1 MKTVFMFSGQGAQY
15 AGMGKDLYENYAV
28 AKEVFD
34 RADEVLGY
42 SIKDICFSD
51 EEKLGLTEFTQPA
64 ILTMSIAAMKVLQE
78 NGINAD
84 MTAGLSLG
92 EYSALVASGAMKFE
106 EAVALVQKRG
116 KFMCGIIGYTGSED
130 VKGVLLDALELLE
143 YRGYDS
149 AGIALA
155 DTGLKQT
162 KVYKC
167 AGRVKDLRAICESE
181 KLITECGIGHTRW
194 ATHGGVNDTN
204 AHPHQVGKVTLV
216 HNGIIENY
224 RELIADYELE
234 SVLKSETDSEVVAA
248 LLNKFYTGDPDEAIK
263 KTVSKLKGTFA
274 LVILFEDHQGE
285 IYSVRNVSPIVATLC
300 KEGAMLASDLT
311 ALCRFTNRYFV
322 VPEYHILKL
331 AKDAI
336 VLKDFNG
343 NQVEPDYLEVDW
355 ELNNAGKNGYP
366 FYMEKEIME
375 QPDAI
380 ERTITNRITS
390 GMPDFTADG
399 VPDEIFT
406 QCERVNIIACGTAMH
421 AGLVA
426 QALIKSILH
435 MHIDVDMASEFM
447 YSDPVIDE
455 KSLVI
460 AVSQSGETIDT
471 LEAVKYAKKR
481 GAKCLS
487 IINVKGSSIARESD
501 YVLYTNAGPEIAVA
515 STKAYT
521 TQLAVFYL
529 IVAKMAQLRGVFSQ
543 EETQSFIRELQRTP
557 DVMKKVLEGRQE
569 IHKLANKVLEA
580 KDLFMI
586 GRGLDYSIL
595 LEGSLKLKEVSY
607 IHSEAYASGELKHG
621 PIALI
626 TQDTPVVAAVTQE
639 KLMSKE
645 LSNIKEVR
653 SRGASC
659 SLSRKVLQKISTVHM
674 IPSIC
679 RICRMNLW

>member
-1 MKTVFMFSGQGAQY
+1 
-15 AGMGKDLYENYAV
+15 
-28 AKEVFD
+28 
-34 RADEVLGY
+34 
-42 SIKDICFSD
+42 
-51 EEKLGLTEFTQPA
+51 
-64 ILTMSIAAMKVLQE
+64 
-78 NGINAD
+78 
-84 MTAGLSLG
+84 
-92 EYSALVASGAMKFE
+92 
-106 EAVALVQKRG
+106 
-116 KFMCGIIGYTGSED
+116 MCGIIGYTGSED
-130 VKGVLLDALELLE
+130 VREVLLDALELLE

-149 AGIALA
+149 AGIALR
-155 DTGLKQT
+155 DEESGKTE
-162 KVYKC
+162 VRKC
-167 AGRVKDLRAICESE
+167 AGRVSDLRAICASE
-181 KLITECGIGHTRW
+181 KVVSQCGIGHTRW
-194 ATHGGVNDTN
+194 ATHGGVNDCN

-224 RELIADYELE
+224 RELIVDYDLADT
-234 SVLKSETDSEVVAA
+234 LKSETDSEVVAA
-248 LLNKFYTGDPDEAIK
+248 LLNRFYEGKPEEAIK

-274 LVILFEDHQGE
+274 LVILFEDQKDV
-285 IYSVRNVSPIVATLC
+285 IYSTRNVSPIVATIC

-331 AKDAI
+331 SADK
-336 VLKDFNG
+336 LTLTDFDG
-343 NQVEPDYLEVDW
+343 NEMLPKYLTVDW
-355 ELNNAGKNGYP
+355 ELNSAGKNGYP

-375 QPDAI
+375 QPEAI
-380 ERTITNRITS
+380 ENTIRNRIVG

-399 VPDEIFT
+399 VPDTLFT
-406 QCERVNIIACGTAMH
+406 ECEHICIVACGTAMH

-426 QALIKSILH
+426 QALVKSILH
-435 MHIDVDMASEFM
+435 MHIEVQMASEFM

-455 KSLVI
+455 KTLVI

-471 LEAVKYAKKR
+471 LEALKYAKNR
-481 GAKCLS
+481 GAKCLA

-529 IVAKMAQLRGVFSQ
+529 IVARMAHSRGVFDDAQ
-543 EETQSFIRELQRTP
+543 TQSFVRELQRTP
-557 DVMKKVLEGRQE
+557 EVMKKVLERRRD
-569 IHKLANKVLEA
+569 IHVVAKKVLGA

-626 TQDTPVVAAVTQE
+626 TQDTPVVATVTQE

-645 LSNIKEVR
+645 LSNIKEVK
-653 SRGASC
+653 SRGADVVVFIKESIVGDLAKEYEIFTLPDMQDEFMVLPA
-659 SLSRKVLQKISTVHM
+659 SVALQLLAYYVSSDKGFDVDKPRNLAKVVTVE
-674 IPSIC
+674 
-679 RICRMNLW
+679 

>member
-1 MKTVFMFSGQGAQY
+1 
-15 AGMGKDLYENYAV
+15 
-28 AKEVFD
+28 
-34 RADEVLGY
+34 
-42 SIKDICFSD
+42 
-51 EEKLGLTEFTQPA
+51 
-64 ILTMSIAAMKVLQE
+64 
-78 NGINAD
+78 
-84 MTAGLSLG
+84 
-92 EYSALVASGAMKFE
+92 
-106 EAVALVQKRG
+106 
-116 KFMCGIIGYTGSED
+116 MCGIIGYTGSED
-130 VKGVLLDALELLE
+130 VREVLLDALELLE

-149 AGIALA
+149 AGIALR
-155 DTGLKQT
+155 DEESGKTE
-162 KVYKC
+162 VRKC
-167 AGRVKDLRAICESE
+167 AGRVSDLRAICASE
-181 KLITECGIGHTRW
+181 KVVSQCGIGHTRW
-194 ATHGGVNDTN
+194 ATHGGVNDCN

-224 RELIADYELE
+224 RELIADYDLADT
-234 SVLKSETDSEVVAA
+234 LKSETDSEVVAA
-248 LLNKFYTGDPDEAIK
+248 LLNRFYEGNPEEAIK

-274 LVILFEDHQGE
+274 LVILFEDQKDV
-285 IYSVRNVSPIVATLC
+285 IYSTRNVSPIVATIC

-331 AKDAI
+331 SADKLTLTNFDGNE
-336 VLKDFNG
+336 VLPK
-343 NQVEPDYLEVDW
+343 YLTVDW
-355 ELNNAGKNGYP
+355 ELNSAGKNGYP

-375 QPDAI
+375 QPEAI
-380 ERTITNRITS
+380 ENTIRNRIVG

-399 VPDEIFT
+399 VPDTLFT
-406 QCERVNIIACGTAMH
+406 ECEHICIVACGTAMH

-426 QALIKSILH
+426 QALVKSILH
-435 MHIDVDMASEFM
+435 MHIEVQMASEFM

-455 KSLVI
+455 KTLVI

-471 LEAVKYAKKR
+471 LEAMKYAKNR
-481 GAKCLS
+481 GAKCLA

-529 IVAKMAQLRGVFSQ
+529 IVARMAHSRGVFDDAQ
-543 EETQSFIRELQRTP
+543 TQSFVRELQRTP
-557 DVMKKVLEGRQE
+557 EVMKKVLERRRD
-569 IHKLANKVLEA
+569 IHVVAKKVLGA

-626 TQDTPVVAAVTQE
+626 TQDTPVVATVTQE

-645 LSNIKEVR
+645 LSNIKEVK
-653 SRGASC
+653 SRGADVVVFIKESIVGDLAKEYEIFTLPDMQDEFMVLPA
-659 SLSRKVLQKISTVHM
+659 SVALQLLAYYVSSDKGFDVDKPRNLAKVVTVE
-674 IPSIC
+674 
-679 RICRMNLW
+679 

>member
-1 MKTVFMFSGQGAQY
+1 
-15 AGMGKDLYENYAV
+15 
-28 AKEVFD
+28 
-34 RADEVLGY
+34 
-42 SIKDICFSD
+42 
-51 EEKLGLTEFTQPA
+51 
-64 ILTMSIAAMKVLQE
+64 
-78 NGINAD
+78 
-84 MTAGLSLG
+84 
-92 EYSALVASGAMKFE
+92 
-106 EAVALVQKRG
+106 
-116 KFMCGIIGYTGSED
+116 MCGIIGYTGSED
-130 VKGVLLDALELLE
+130 VREVLLDALELLE

-149 AGIALA
+149 AGIALR
-155 DTGLKQT
+155 DEESGKTE
-162 KVYKC
+162 VRKC
-167 AGRVKDLRAICESE
+167 AGRVSDLRAICASE
-181 KLITECGIGHTRW
+181 KVVSQCGIGHTRW
-194 ATHGGVNDTN
+194 ATHGGVNDCN

-224 RELIADYELE
+224 RELIADYDLADT
-234 SVLKSETDSEVVAA
+234 LKSETDSEVVAA
-248 LLNKFYTGDPDEAIK
+248 LLNRFYEGKPEEAIK

-274 LVILFEDHQGE
+274 LVILFEDQKDV
-285 IYSVRNVSPIVATLC
+285 IYSTRNVSPIVATIC

-331 AKDAI
+331 SADKLTLTDFDGNE
-336 VLKDFNG
+336 VLPK
-343 NQVEPDYLEVDW
+343 YLTVDW
-355 ELNNAGKNGYP
+355 ELNSAGKNGYP

-375 QPDAI
+375 QPEAI
-380 ERTITNRITS
+380 ENTIRNRIVG

-399 VPDEIFT
+399 VPDTLFT
-406 QCERVNIIACGTAMH
+406 ECEHICIVACGTAMH

-426 QALIKSILH
+426 QALVKSILH
-435 MHIDVDMASEFM
+435 MHIEVQMASEFM

-455 KSLVI
+455 KTLVI

-471 LEAVKYAKKR
+471 LEAVKYAKNR
-481 GAKCLS
+481 GAKCLA

-529 IVAKMAQLRGVFSQ
+529 IVARMAHSRGVFDDAL
-543 EETQSFIRELQRTP
+543 TQSFVRELQRTP
-557 DVMKKVLEGRQE
+557 EVMKKVLERRRD
-569 IHKLANKVLEA
+569 IHVVAKKVLGA

-626 TQDTPVVAAVTQE
+626 TQDTPVVATVTQE

-645 LSNIKEVR
+645 LSNIKEVK
-653 SRGASC
+653 SRGADVVVFIKESIAGDLAKEYEIFTLPDMRDEFMVLPA
-659 SLSRKVLQKISTVHM
+659 SVALQLLAYYVSSDKGFDVDKPRNLAKVVTVE
-674 IPSIC
+674 
-679 RICRMNLW
+679 

>member
-1 MKTVFMFSGQGAQY
+1 
-15 AGMGKDLYENYAV
+15 
-28 AKEVFD
+28 
-34 RADEVLGY
+34 
-42 SIKDICFSD
+42 
-51 EEKLGLTEFTQPA
+51 
-64 ILTMSIAAMKVLQE
+64 
-78 NGINAD
+78 
-84 MTAGLSLG
+84 
-92 EYSALVASGAMKFE
+92 
-106 EAVALVQKRG
+106 
-116 KFMCGIIGYTGSED
+116 MCGIIGYTGSED
-130 VKGVLLDALELLE
+130 VREVLLDALELLE

-149 AGIALA
+149 AGIALR
-155 DTGLKQT
+155 DEESGKTE
-162 KVYKC
+162 VRKC
-167 AGRVKDLRAICESE
+167 AGRVSDLRAICASE
-181 KLITECGIGHTRW
+181 KVVSQCGIGHTRW
-194 ATHGGVNDTN
+194 ATHGGVNDCN

-224 RELIADYELE
+224 RELIADYDLADT
-234 SVLKSETDSEVVAA
+234 LKSETDSEVVAA
-248 LLNKFYTGDPDEAIK
+248 LLNRFYEGKPEEAIK

-274 LVILFEDHQGE
+274 LVILFEDQKDV
-285 IYSVRNVSPIVATLC
+285 IYSTRNVSPIVATIC

-331 AKDAI
+331 SADKLTLTDFDGNE
-336 VLKDFNG
+336 VLPK
-343 NQVEPDYLEVDW
+343 YLTVDW
-355 ELNNAGKNGYP
+355 ELNSAGKNGYP

-375 QPDAI
+375 QPEAI
-380 ERTITNRITS
+380 ENTIRNRIVG

-399 VPDEIFT
+399 VPDTLFT
-406 QCERVNIIACGTAMH
+406 ECEHICIVACGTAMH

-426 QALIKSILH
+426 QALVKSILH
-435 MHIDVDMASEFM
+435 MHIEVQMASEFM

-455 KSLVI
+455 KTLVI

-471 LEAVKYAKKR
+471 LEAVKYAKNR
-481 GAKCLS
+481 GAKCLA

-529 IVAKMAQLRGVFSQ
+529 IVARMAHSRGVFDDAQ
-543 EETQSFIRELQRTP
+543 TQSFVRELQRTQE
-557 DVMKKVLEGRQE
+557 VMKKVLERRRD
-569 IHKLANKVLEA
+569 IHVVAKKVLGA

-626 TQDTPVVAAVTQE
+626 TQDTPVVATVTQE

-645 LSNIKEVR
+645 LSNIKEVK
-653 SRGASC
+653 SRGADVVVFIKESIVGDLAKEYEIFTLPDMQDEFMVLPA
-659 SLSRKVLQKISTVHM
+659 SVALQLLAYYVSSDKGFDVDKPRNLAKVVTVE
-674 IPSIC
+674 
-679 RICRMNLW
+679 

>member
-1 MKTVFMFSGQGAQY
+1 
-15 AGMGKDLYENYAV
+15 
-28 AKEVFD
+28 
-34 RADEVLGY
+34 
-42 SIKDICFSD
+42 
-51 EEKLGLTEFTQPA
+51 
-64 ILTMSIAAMKVLQE
+64 
-78 NGINAD
+78 
-84 MTAGLSLG
+84 
-92 EYSALVASGAMKFE
+92 
-106 EAVALVQKRG
+106 
-116 KFMCGIIGYTGSED
+116 MCGIIGYTGSED
-130 VKGVLLDALELLE
+130 VREVLLDALELLE

-149 AGIALA
+149 AGIALR
-155 DTGLKQT
+155 DEESGKTE
-162 KVYKC
+162 VRKC
-167 AGRVKDLRAICESE
+167 AGRVSDLRAICASE
-181 KLITECGIGHTRW
+181 KVVSQCGIGHTRW
-194 ATHGGVNDTN
+194 ATHGGVNDCN

-224 RELIADYELE
+224 RELIADYDLADT
-234 SVLKSETDSEVVAA
+234 LKSETDSEVVAA
-248 LLNKFYTGDPDEAIK
+248 LLNRFYEGNPEEAIK

-274 LVILFEDHQGE
+274 LVILFEDQKDV
-285 IYSVRNVSPIVATLC
+285 IYSTRNVSPIVATIC

-331 AKDAI
+331 SADKLTLTDFDGNE
-336 VLKDFNG
+336 VLPK
-343 NQVEPDYLEVDW
+343 YLTVDW
-355 ELNNAGKNGYP
+355 ELNSAGKNGYP

-375 QPDAI
+375 QPEAI
-380 ERTITNRITS
+380 ENTIKNRIVG

-399 VPDEIFT
+399 VPDTLFT
-406 QCERVNIIACGTAMH
+406 ECEHICIVACGTAMH

-426 QALIKSILH
+426 QTLVKSILH
-435 MHIDVDMASEFM
+435 MHIEVQMASEFM
-447 YSDPVIDE
+447 YSDPVIDD
-455 KSLVI
+455 KTLVI

-471 LEAVKYAKKR
+471 LEAVKYAKNR
-481 GAKCLS
+481 GAKCLA

-529 IVAKMAQLRGVFSQ
+529 IVARMAHSRGVFDDAQ
-543 EETQSFIRELQRTP
+543 TQSFVRELQRTP
-557 DVMKKVLEGRQE
+557 EVMKKVLERRRD
-569 IHKLANKVLEA
+569 IHVVAKKVLGA

-626 TQDTPVVAAVTQE
+626 TQDTPVVATVTQE

-645 LSNIKEVR
+645 LSNIKEVK
-653 SRGASC
+653 SRGADVVVFIKESIAGDLAKEYEIFTLPDMQDEFMVLPA
-659 SLSRKVLQKISTVHM
+659 SVALQLLAYYVSSDKGFDVDKPRNLAKVVTVE
-674 IPSIC
+674 
-679 RICRMNLW
+679 

>member
-1 MKTVFMFSGQGAQY
+1 
-15 AGMGKDLYENYAV
+15 
-28 AKEVFD
+28 
-34 RADEVLGY
+34 
-42 SIKDICFSD
+42 
-51 EEKLGLTEFTQPA
+51 
-64 ILTMSIAAMKVLQE
+64 
-78 NGINAD
+78 
-84 MTAGLSLG
+84 
-92 EYSALVASGAMKFE
+92 
-106 EAVALVQKRG
+106 
-116 KFMCGIIGYTGSED
+116 MCGIIGYTGSED
-130 VKGVLLDALELLE
+130 VREVLLDALELLE

-149 AGIALA
+149 AGIALR
-155 DTGLKQT
+155 DEESGKTE
-162 KVYKC
+162 VRKC
-167 AGRVKDLRAICESE
+167 AGRVSDLRAICASE
-181 KLITECGIGHTRW
+181 KVVSQCGIGHTRW
-194 ATHGGVNDTN
+194 ATHGGVNDCN

-224 RELIADYELE
+224 RELIADYDLADT
-234 SVLKSETDSEVVAA
+234 LKSETDSEVVAA
-248 LLNKFYTGDPDEAIK
+248 LLNRFYEGNPEEAIK

-274 LVILFEDHQGE
+274 LVILFEDQKDV
-285 IYSVRNVSPIVATLC
+285 IYSTRNVSPIVATIC

-331 AKDAI
+331 SADKLTLTDFDGNE
-336 VLKDFNG
+336 VLPK
-343 NQVEPDYLEVDW
+343 YLTVDW
-355 ELNNAGKNGYP
+355 ELNSAGKNGYP

-380 ERTITNRITS
+380 ENTIRNRIVG

-399 VPDEIFT
+399 VPDTLFT
-406 QCERVNIIACGTAMH
+406 ECEHICIVACGTAMH

-426 QALIKSILH
+426 QALVKSILH
-435 MHIDVDMASEFM
+435 MHIEVQMASEFM

-455 KSLVI
+455 KTLVI

-471 LEAVKYAKKR
+471 LEAMKYAKNR
-481 GAKCLS
+481 GAKCLA

-529 IVAKMAQLRGVFSQ
+529 IVARMAHSRGVFDDAQ
-543 EETQSFIRELQRTP
+543 TQSFVRELQRTP
-557 DVMKKVLEGRQE
+557 EVMKKVLERRRD
-569 IHKLANKVLEA
+569 IHVVAKKVLGA

-626 TQDTPVVAAVTQE
+626 TQDTPVVATVTQE

-645 LSNIKEVR
+645 LSNIKEVK
-653 SRGASC
+653 SRGADVVVFIKESIVGDLAKEYEIFTLPDMQDEFMVLPA
-659 SLSRKVLQKISTVHM
+659 SVALQLLAYYVSSDKGFDVDKPRNLAKVVTVE
-674 IPSIC
+674 
-679 RICRMNLW
+679 

>member
-1 MKTVFMFSGQGAQY
+1 M
-15 AGMGKDLYENYAV
+15 
-28 AKEVFD
+28 
-34 RADEVLGY
+34 
-42 SIKDICFSD
+42 
-51 EEKLGLTEFTQPA
+51 
-64 ILTMSIAAMKVLQE
+64 
-78 NGINAD
+78 
-84 MTAGLSLG
+84 
-92 EYSALVASGAMKFE
+92 
-106 EAVALVQKRG
+106 
-116 KFMCGIIGYTGSED
+116 
-130 VKGVLLDALELLE
+130 DALELLE

-149 AGIALA
+149 AGIALR
-155 DTGLKQT
+155 DEESGKTE
-162 KVYKC
+162 VRKC
-167 AGRVKDLRAICESE
+167 AGRVSDLRAICASE
-181 KLITECGIGHTRW
+181 KVVSQCGIGHTRW
-194 ATHGGVNDTN
+194 ATHGGVNDCN

-224 RELIADYELE
+224 RELIADYDLADT
-234 SVLKSETDSEVVAA
+234 LKSETDSEVVAA
-248 LLNKFYTGDPDEAIK
+248 LLNRFYEGKPEEAIK

-274 LVILFEDHQGE
+274 LVILFEDQKDV
-285 IYSVRNVSPIVATLC
+285 IYSTRNVSPIVATIC

-331 AKDAI
+331 SADK
-336 VLKDFNG
+336 LTLTDFDG
-343 NQVEPDYLEVDW
+343 NEMLPKYLTVDW
-355 ELNNAGKNGYP
+355 ELNSAGKNGYP

-375 QPDAI
+375 QPEAI
-380 ERTITNRITS
+380 ENTIRNRIVG

-399 VPDEIFT
+399 VPDTLFT
-406 QCERVNIIACGTAMH
+406 ECEHICIVACGTAMH

-426 QALIKSILH
+426 QALVKSILH
-435 MHIDVDMASEFM
+435 MHIEVQMASEFM

-455 KSLVI
+455 KTLVI

-471 LEAVKYAKKR
+471 LEAVKYAKNR
-481 GAKCLS
+481 GAKCLA

-529 IVAKMAQLRGVFSQ
+529 IVARMAHSRGVFDDAQ
-543 EETQSFIRELQRTP
+543 TQSFVRELQRTP
-557 DVMKKVLEGRQE
+557 EVMKKVLERRRD
-569 IHKLANKVLEA
+569 IHVVAKKVLGA

-626 TQDTPVVAAVTQE
+626 TQDTPVVATVTQE

-645 LSNIKEVR
+645 LSNIKEVK
-653 SRGASC
+653 SRGADVVVFIKESIVGD
-659 SLSRKVLQKISTVHM
+659 LAKEYEIFTLPDMQDEFMVLPASVALQLLAYYVSSDKGFDVDSQEIWRRLL
-674 IPSIC
+674 P
-679 RICRMNLW
+679 

>member
-1 MKTVFMFSGQGAQY
+1 
-15 AGMGKDLYENYAV
+15 
-28 AKEVFD
+28 
-34 RADEVLGY
+34 
-42 SIKDICFSD
+42 
-51 EEKLGLTEFTQPA
+51 
-64 ILTMSIAAMKVLQE
+64 
-78 NGINAD
+78 
-84 MTAGLSLG
+84 
-92 EYSALVASGAMKFE
+92 
-106 EAVALVQKRG
+106 
-116 KFMCGIIGYTGSED
+116 MCGIIGYTGSED
-130 VKGVLLDALELLE
+130 VREVLLDALELLE

-149 AGIALA
+149 AGIALR
-155 DTGLKQT
+155 DEESGKTE
-162 KVYKC
+162 VRKC
-167 AGRVKDLRAICESE
+167 AGRVSDLRAICASE
-181 KLITECGIGHTRW
+181 KVVSQCGIGHTRW
-194 ATHGGVNDTN
+194 ATHGGVNDCN

-224 RELIADYELE
+224 RELIVDYDLADT
-234 SVLKSETDSEVVAA
+234 LKSETDSEVVAA
-248 LLNKFYTGDPDEAIK
+248 LLNRFYEGKPEEAIK

-274 LVILFEDHQGE
+274 LVILFEDQKDV
-285 IYSVRNVSPIVATLC
+285 IYSTRNVSPIVATIC

-331 AKDAI
+331 SADK
-336 VLKDFNG
+336 LTLTDFDG
-343 NQVEPDYLEVDW
+343 NEMLPKYLTVDW
-355 ELNNAGKNGYP
+355 ELNSAGKNGYP

-375 QPDAI
+375 QPEAI
-380 ERTITNRITS
+380 ENTIRNRIVG

-399 VPDEIFT
+399 VPDTLFT
-406 QCERVNIIACGTAMH
+406 ECEHICIVACGTAMH

-426 QALIKSILH
+426 QALVKSILH
-435 MHIDVDMASEFM
+435 MHIEVQMASEFM

-455 KSLVI
+455 KTLVI

-471 LEAVKYAKKR
+471 LEAVKYAKNR
-481 GAKCLS
+481 GAKCLA

-529 IVAKMAQLRGVFSQ
+529 IVARMAHSRGVFDDAQ
-543 EETQSFIRELQRTP
+543 TQSFVRELQRTP
-557 DVMKKVLEGRQE
+557 EVMKKVLERRRD
-569 IHKLANKVLEA
+569 IHVVAKKVLGA

-626 TQDTPVVAAVTQE
+626 TQDTPVVATVTQE

-645 LSNIKEVR
+645 LSNIKEVK
-653 SRGASC
+653 SRGADVVVFIKESIVGDLAKEYEIFTLPDMQDEFMVLPA
-659 SLSRKVLQKISTVHM
+659 SVALQLLAYYVSSDKGFDVDKPRNLAKVVTVE
-674 IPSIC
+674 
-679 RICRMNLW
+679 

>member
-1 MKTVFMFSGQGAQY
+1 
-15 AGMGKDLYENYAV
+15 
-28 AKEVFD
+28 
-34 RADEVLGY
+34 
-42 SIKDICFSD
+42 
-51 EEKLGLTEFTQPA
+51 
-64 ILTMSIAAMKVLQE
+64 
-78 NGINAD
+78 
-84 MTAGLSLG
+84 
-92 EYSALVASGAMKFE
+92 
-106 EAVALVQKRG
+106 
-116 KFMCGIIGYTGSED
+116 MCGIIGYTGSED
-130 VKGVLLDALELLE
+130 VREVLLDALELLE

-149 AGIALA
+149 AGIALR
-155 DTGLKQT
+155 DEESGKTE
-162 KVYKC
+162 VRKC
-167 AGRVKDLRAICESE
+167 AGRVSDLRAICMSE
-181 KLITECGIGHTRW
+181 KVVSQCGIGHTRW
-194 ATHGGVNDTN
+194 ATHGGVNDCN

-224 RELIADYELE
+224 RELIADYDLADT
-234 SVLKSETDSEVVAA
+234 LKSETDSEVVAA
-248 LLNKFYTGDPDEAIK
+248 LLNRFYEGNPEEAIK

-274 LVILFEDHQGE
+274 LVILFEDQKDV
-285 IYSVRNVSPIVATLC
+285 IYSTRNVSPIVATIC

-331 AKDAI
+331 SADKLTLTDFDGNE
-336 VLKDFNG
+336 VLPK
-343 NQVEPDYLEVDW
+343 YLTVDW
-355 ELNNAGKNGYP
+355 ELNSAGKNGYP

-375 QPDAI
+375 QPEAI
-380 ERTITNRITS
+380 ENTIRNRIVG

-399 VPDEIFT
+399 VPDTLFT
-406 QCERVNIIACGTAMH
+406 ECEHICIVACGTAMH

-426 QALIKSILH
+426 QALVKSILH
-435 MHIDVDMASEFM
+435 MHIEVQMASEFM

-455 KSLVI
+455 KTLVI

-471 LEAVKYAKKR
+471 LEAMKYAKNR
-481 GAKCLS
+481 GAKCLA

-529 IVAKMAQLRGVFSQ
+529 IVARMAHSRGVFDDAQ
-543 EETQSFIRELQRTP
+543 TQSFVRELQRTP
-557 DVMKKVLEGRQE
+557 EVMKKVLERRRD
-569 IHKLANKVLEA
+569 IHVVAKKVLGA

-626 TQDTPVVAAVTQE
+626 TQDTPVVATVTQE

-645 LSNIKEVR
+645 LSNIKEVK
-653 SRGASC
+653 SRGADVVVFIKESIAGDLAKEYEIFTLPDMQDEFMVLPA
-659 SLSRKVLQKISTVHM
+659 SVALQLLAYYVASDKGFDVDKPRNLAKVVTVE
-674 IPSIC
+674 
-679 RICRMNLW
+679 

>member
-1 MKTVFMFSGQGAQY
+1 
-15 AGMGKDLYENYAV
+15 
-28 AKEVFD
+28 
-34 RADEVLGY
+34 
-42 SIKDICFSD
+42 
-51 EEKLGLTEFTQPA
+51 
-64 ILTMSIAAMKVLQE
+64 
-78 NGINAD
+78 
-84 MTAGLSLG
+84 
-92 EYSALVASGAMKFE
+92 
-106 EAVALVQKRG
+106 
-116 KFMCGIIGYTGSED
+116 MCGIIGYTGSED
-130 VKGVLLDALELLE
+130 VREVLLDALELLE

-149 AGIALA
+149 AGIALR
-155 DTGLKQT
+155 DEESGKTE
-162 KVYKC
+162 VRKC
-167 AGRVKDLRAICESE
+167 AGRVSDLRAICMSE
-181 KLITECGIGHTRW
+181 KVVSQCGIGHTRW
-194 ATHGGVNDTN
+194 ATHGGVNDCN

-224 RELIADYELE
+224 RELIADYDLADT
-234 SVLKSETDSEVVAA
+234 LKSETDSEVVAA
-248 LLNKFYTGDPDEAIK
+248 LLNRFYEGNPEEAIK

-274 LVILFEDHQGE
+274 LVILFEDQKDV
-285 IYSVRNVSPIVATLC
+285 IYSTRNVSPIVATIC

-331 AKDAI
+331 SADKLTLTDFDGNE
-336 VLKDFNG
+336 VLPK
-343 NQVEPDYLEVDW
+343 YLTVDW
-355 ELNNAGKNGYP
+355 ELNSAGKNGYP

-375 QPDAI
+375 QPEAI
-380 ERTITNRITS
+380 ENTIRNRIVG

-399 VPDEIFT
+399 VPDTLFT
-406 QCERVNIIACGTAMH
+406 ECEHICIVACGTAMH

-426 QALIKSILH
+426 QALVKSILH
-435 MHIDVDMASEFM
+435 MHIEVQMASEFM

-455 KSLVI
+455 KTLVI

-471 LEAVKYAKKR
+471 LEAVKYAKNR
-481 GAKCLS
+481 GAKCLA

-529 IVAKMAQLRGVFSQ
+529 IVARMAHSRGVFDDAQ
-543 EETQSFIRELQRTP
+543 TQSFVRELQRTP
-557 DVMKKVLEGRQE
+557 EVMKKVLERRRD
-569 IHKLANKVLEA
+569 IHVVAKKVLGA

-595 LEGSLKLKEVSY
+595 LEGPLKLKEVSY

-626 TQDTPVVAAVTQE
+626 TQDTPVVATVTQE

-645 LSNIKEVR
+645 LSNIKEVK
-653 SRGASC
+653 SRGADVVVFIKESIVGDLAKEYEIFTLPDMQDEFMVLPA
-659 SLSRKVLQKISTVHM
+659 SVALQLLAYYVSSDKGFDVDKPRNLAKVVTVE
-674 IPSIC
+674 
-679 RICRMNLW
+679 

>member
-1 MKTVFMFSGQGAQY
+1 M
-15 AGMGKDLYENYAV
+15 
-28 AKEVFD
+28 
-34 RADEVLGY
+34 
-42 SIKDICFSD
+42 
-51 EEKLGLTEFTQPA
+51 
-64 ILTMSIAAMKVLQE
+64 
-78 NGINAD
+78 
-84 MTAGLSLG
+84 
-92 EYSALVASGAMKFE
+92 
-106 EAVALVQKRG
+106 
-116 KFMCGIIGYTGSED
+116 
-130 VKGVLLDALELLE
+130 DALELLE

-149 AGIALA
+149 AGIALR
-155 DTGLKQT
+155 DEESGKTE
-162 KVYKC
+162 VRKC
-167 AGRVKDLRAICESE
+167 AGRVSDLRAICASE
-181 KLITECGIGHTRW
+181 KVVSQCGIGHTRW
-194 ATHGGVNDTN
+194 ATHGGVNDCN

-224 RELIADYELE
+224 RELIADYDLADT
-234 SVLKSETDSEVVAA
+234 LKSETDSEVVAA
-248 LLNKFYTGDPDEAIK
+248 LLNRFYEGKPEEAIK

-274 LVILFEDHQGE
+274 LVILFEDQKDV
-285 IYSVRNVSPIVATLC
+285 IYSTRNVSPIVATIC

-331 AKDAI
+331 SADKLTLTDFDGNE
-336 VLKDFNG
+336 VLPK
-343 NQVEPDYLEVDW
+343 YLTVDW
-355 ELNNAGKNGYP
+355 ELNSAGKNGYP

-375 QPDAI
+375 QPEAI
-380 ERTITNRITS
+380 ENTIRNRIVG

-399 VPDEIFT
+399 VPDTLFT
-406 QCERVNIIACGTAMH
+406 ECEHICIVACGTAMH

-426 QALIKSILH
+426 QALVKSILH
-435 MHIDVDMASEFM
+435 MHIEVQMASEFM

-455 KSLVI
+455 KTLVI

-471 LEAVKYAKKR
+471 LEAVKYAKNR
-481 GAKCLS
+481 GAKCLA

-529 IVAKMAQLRGVFSQ
+529 IVARMAHSRGVFDDAQ
-543 EETQSFIRELQRTP
+543 TQSFVRELQRTP
-557 DVMKKVLEGRQE
+557 EVMKKVLERRRD
-569 IHKLANKVLEA
+569 IHVVAKKVLGA
-580 KDLFMI
+580 RDLFMI

-626 TQDTPVVAAVTQE
+626 TQDTPVVATVTQE

-645 LSNIKEVR
+645 LSNIKEVK
-653 SRGASC
+653 SRGADVVVFIKESIVGDLAKEYEIFTLPDMQDEFMVLPA
-659 SLSRKVLQKISTVHM
+659 SVALQLLAYYVSSDKGFDVDKPRNLAKVVTVE
-674 IPSIC
+674 
-679 RICRMNLW
+679 

>member
-1 MKTVFMFSGQGAQY
+1 
-15 AGMGKDLYENYAV
+15 
-28 AKEVFD
+28 
-34 RADEVLGY
+34 
-42 SIKDICFSD
+42 
-51 EEKLGLTEFTQPA
+51 
-64 ILTMSIAAMKVLQE
+64 
-78 NGINAD
+78 
-84 MTAGLSLG
+84 
-92 EYSALVASGAMKFE
+92 
-106 EAVALVQKRG
+106 
-116 KFMCGIIGYTGSED
+116 MCGIIGYTGSED
-130 VKGVLLDALELLE
+130 VKEVLLDALELLE

-149 AGIALA
+149 AGIALR
-155 DTGLKQT
+155 DEETGKT
-162 KVYKC
+162 EVRKC
-167 AGRVKDLRAICESE
+167 AGRVSDLRAICASE
-181 KLITECGIGHTRW
+181 KVVSKCGIGHTRW
-194 ATHGGVNDTN
+194 ATHGGVNDRN

-224 RELIADYELE
+224 RELIADYDLADT
-234 SVLKSETDSEVVAA
+234 LKSETDSEVVAA
-248 LLNKFYTGDPDEAIK
+248 LLNRFYEGNPEEAIK

-274 LVILFEDHQGE
+274 LVILFEDQKDV
-285 IYSVRNVSPIVATLC
+285 IYSTRNVSPIVATIC

-331 AKDAI
+331 SADKLTLTDFDGNE
-336 VLKDFNG
+336 VLPK
-343 NQVEPDYLEVDW
+343 YLTVDW
-355 ELNNAGKNGYP
+355 ELNSAGKNGYP

-375 QPDAI
+375 QPEAI
-380 ERTITNRITS
+380 ENTIKNRIVG

-399 VPDEIFT
+399 VPDTLFT
-406 QCERVNIIACGTAMH
+406 ECEHICIVACGTAMH

-426 QALIKSILH
+426 QALVKSILH
-435 MHIDVDMASEFM
+435 MHIEVQMASEFM

-455 KSLVI
+455 KTLVI

-471 LEAVKYAKKR
+471 LEAVKYAKNR
-481 GAKCLS
+481 GAKCLA

-529 IVAKMAQLRGVFSQ
+529 IVARMAHSRGVFDDAQ
-543 EETQSFIRELQRTP
+543 TQSFVRELQRTP
-557 DVMKKVLEGRQE
+557 EVMKKVLERRRD
-569 IHKLANKVLEA
+569 IHVVAKKVLGA

-626 TQDTPVVAAVTQE
+626 TQDTPVVATVTQE

-645 LSNIKEVR
+645 LSNIKEVK
-653 SRGASC
+653 SRGADVVIFIKESIAGDLAKEYEIFTLPDMQDEFMVLPA
-659 SLSRKVLQKISTVHM
+659 SVALQLLAYYVSSDKGFDVDKPRNLAKVVTVE
-674 IPSIC
+674 
-679 RICRMNLW
+679 

>member
-1 MKTVFMFSGQGAQY
+1 
-15 AGMGKDLYENYAV
+15 
-28 AKEVFD
+28 
-34 RADEVLGY
+34 
-42 SIKDICFSD
+42 
-51 EEKLGLTEFTQPA
+51 
-64 ILTMSIAAMKVLQE
+64 
-78 NGINAD
+78 
-84 MTAGLSLG
+84 
-92 EYSALVASGAMKFE
+92 
-106 EAVALVQKRG
+106 
-116 KFMCGIIGYTGSED
+116 MCGIIGYTGSED
-130 VKGVLLDALELLE
+130 VREVLLDALELLE

-149 AGIALA
+149 AGIALR
-155 DTGLKQT
+155 DEESGKTE
-162 KVYKC
+162 VRKC
-167 AGRVKDLRAICESE
+167 AGRVSDLRAICASE
-181 KLITECGIGHTRW
+181 KVVSQCGIGHTRW
-194 ATHGGVNDTN
+194 ATHGGVNDCN

-224 RELIADYELE
+224 RELIADYGLADT
-234 SVLKSETDSEVVAA
+234 LKSETDSEVVAA
-248 LLNKFYTGDPDEAIK
+248 LLNRFYEGNPEEAIK

-274 LVILFEDHQGE
+274 LVILFEDQKDM
-285 IYSVRNVSPIVATLC
+285 IYSTRNVSPIVATIC

-331 AKDAI
+331 SADKLTLTDFDGNE
-336 VLKDFNG
+336 VLPK
-343 NQVEPDYLEVDW
+343 YLTVDW
-355 ELNNAGKNGYP
+355 ELNSAGKNGYP

-375 QPDAI
+375 QPEAI
-380 ERTITNRITS
+380 ENTIKNRIVG

-399 VPDEIFT
+399 VPDTLFT
-406 QCERVNIIACGTAMH
+406 ECEHICIVACGTAMH

-426 QALIKSILH
+426 QALVKSILH
-435 MHIDVDMASEFM
+435 MHIEVQMASEFM

-455 KSLVI
+455 KTLVI

-471 LEAVKYAKKR
+471 LEAVKYAKNR
-481 GAKCLS
+481 GAKCLA

-529 IVAKMAQLRGVFSQ
+529 IVARMAHSRGVFDDAQ
-543 EETQSFIRELQRTP
+543 IQSFVRELQRTP
-557 DVMKKVLEGRQE
+557 EVMKKVLERRRD
-569 IHKLANKVLEA
+569 IHVVAKKVLGA

-626 TQDTPVVAAVTQE
+626 TQDTPVVATVTQE

-645 LSNIKEVR
+645 LSNIKEVK
-653 SRGASC
+653 SRGADVVVFIKESIAGDLAKEYEIFTLPDMQDEFMVLPA
-659 SLSRKVLQKISTVHM
+659 SVALQLLAYYVSSDKGFDVDKPRNLAKVVTVE
-674 IPSIC
+674 
-679 RICRMNLW
+679 

>member
-1 MKTVFMFSGQGAQY
+1 
-15 AGMGKDLYENYAV
+15 
-28 AKEVFD
+28 
-34 RADEVLGY
+34 
-42 SIKDICFSD
+42 
-51 EEKLGLTEFTQPA
+51 
-64 ILTMSIAAMKVLQE
+64 
-78 NGINAD
+78 
-84 MTAGLSLG
+84 
-92 EYSALVASGAMKFE
+92 
-106 EAVALVQKRG
+106 
-116 KFMCGIIGYTGSED
+116 MCGIIGYTGSED
-130 VKGVLLDALELLE
+130 VKEVLLDALELLE

-149 AGIALA
+149 AGIAVCDEA
-155 DTGLKQT
+155 AQKT

-167 AGRVKDLRAICESE
+167 AGRVSDLRAICDSE
-181 KLITECGIGHTRW
+181 RMMANCGIGHTRW
-194 ATHGGVNDTN
+194 ATHGGVNDVN

-224 RELIADYELE
+224 RELIADYDLQEKLH
-234 SVLKSETDSEVVAA
+234 SETDSEVVAA
-248 LLNKFYTGDPDEAIK
+248 LLDLFYDGDPHAAIK

-274 LVILFEDHQGE
+274 LVILFSDRQSV
-285 IYSVRNVSPIVATLC
+285 IYSTRNVSPIVATLC
-300 KEGAMLASDLT
+300 AEGAMLASDLT

-322 VPEYHILKL
+322 VPEYHVLELHRDKL
-331 AKDAI
+331 
-336 VLKDFNG
+336 VLTDFEG
-343 NQVEPDYLEVDW
+343 NTVTPEFLEVDW
-355 ELNNAGKNGYP
+355 ELNSAGKNGYP

-380 ERTITNRITS
+380 VNTMKNRIVG
-390 GMPDFTADG
+390 GMPDFSAEG
-399 VPDEIFT
+399 VPDSLFT
-406 QCERVNIIACGTAMH
+406 ECERICVVACGTAMH

-426 QALIKSILH
+426 QALVKSILH
-435 MHIDVDMASEFM
+435 MHIDVEMASEFM

-455 KSLVI
+455 KTLVI

-471 LEAVKYAKKR
+471 LEAVKYARRR

-529 IVAKMAQLRGVFSQ
+529 IVAKMAGLRGVFDAEQ
-543 EETQSFIRELQRTP
+543 TQSFVRELQRVP
-557 DVMKKVLEGRQE
+557 DVMKKVLERRTD
-569 IHKLANKVLEA
+569 IHKVARRLLNA

-626 TQDTPVVAAVTQE
+626 TEATPVVAAVTQE

-653 SRGASC
+653 SRGADV
-659 SLSRKVLQKISTVHM
+659 VLFIKEKISAGMPEEYEIFRLPDMRDEFMVMPASVALQLLAYYVSSDKGFDVDKPRNLAKVVTVE
-674 IPSIC
+674 
-679 RICRMNLW
+679 

>member
-1 MKTVFMFSGQGAQY
+1 
-15 AGMGKDLYENYAV
+15 
-28 AKEVFD
+28 
-34 RADEVLGY
+34 
-42 SIKDICFSD
+42 
-51 EEKLGLTEFTQPA
+51 
-64 ILTMSIAAMKVLQE
+64 
-78 NGINAD
+78 
-84 MTAGLSLG
+84 
-92 EYSALVASGAMKFE
+92 
-106 EAVALVQKRG
+106 
-116 KFMCGIIGYTGSED
+116 MCGIIGYTGSEN
-130 VKGVLLDALELLE
+130 VKEVLLDALELLE

-149 AGIALA
+149 AGIAVMEA
-155 DTGLKQT
+155 HEIQ
-162 KVYKC
+162 VYKR
-167 AGRVKDLRAICESE
+167 AGRVRDLREKCKDQAEKAI
-181 KLITECGIGHTRW
+181 CGIGHTRW

-224 RELIADYELE
+224 RELIADYDLADQ
-234 SVLKSETDSEVVAA
+234 LRSETDSEVVAA
-248 LLNKFYTGDPDEAIK
+248 LLNHFYQGNPEEAIK
-263 KTVSKLKGTFA
+263 KTVRKLKGTFA
-274 LVILFEDHQGE
+274 LVIMFADREGV
-285 IYSVRNVSPIVATLC
+285 IYSTRNVSPIVATYC

-311 ALCRFTNRYFV
+311 ALCRFTNQYFV
-322 VPEYHILKL
+322 VPEYHILEMRN
-331 AKDAI
+331 DGI
-336 VLKDFNG
+336 SLKDFEG
-343 NQVEPDYLEVDW
+343 NKKEPEYLTADW
-355 ELNNAGKNGYP
+355 ELNSAGKNGYP

-375 QPDAI
+375 QPDAVK
-380 ERTITNRITS
+380 RTIEPRIVS
-390 GMPDFTADG
+390 GLPDFTADG
-399 VPDEIFT
+399 IPDSLFT
-406 QCERVNIIACGTAMH
+406 GCERVNIIACGTAMH

-426 QALIKSILH
+426 QALVKSILH

-471 LEAVKYAKKR
+471 LEAVKYAKRR

-521 TQLAVFYL
+521 TQLSIFYL
-529 IVAKMAQLRGVFSQ
+529 IVAKMAQLRGIYDTAQ
-543 EETQSFIRELQRTP
+543 TQSFIRELQRTP
-557 DVMKKVLEGRQE
+557 DVMKKVLEKRRD
-569 IHKLANKVLEA
+569 IHVVAGKVLSA

-645 LSNIKEVR
+645 LSNIKEVK
-653 SRGASC
+653 SRGADIVLFIKEGLAADVKDLYDTFLLPDMQDEFMVMPASVALQLLAYYV
-659 SLSRKVLQKISTVHM
+659 SSDKGFDVDKPRNLAKVVTVE
-674 IPSIC
+674 
-679 RICRMNLW
+679 

>member
-1 MKTVFMFSGQGAQY
+1 
-15 AGMGKDLYENYAV
+15 
-28 AKEVFD
+28 
-34 RADEVLGY
+34 
-42 SIKDICFSD
+42 
-51 EEKLGLTEFTQPA
+51 
-64 ILTMSIAAMKVLQE
+64 
-78 NGINAD
+78 
-84 MTAGLSLG
+84 
-92 EYSALVASGAMKFE
+92 
-106 EAVALVQKRG
+106 
-116 KFMCGIIGYTGSED
+116 MCGIIGYTGSED
-130 VKGVLLDALELLE
+130 VREVLLDALELLE

-149 AGIALA
+149 AGIALR
-155 DTGLKQT
+155 DEESGKTE
-162 KVYKC
+162 VRKC
-167 AGRVKDLRAICESE
+167 AGRVSDLRAICASE
-181 KLITECGIGHTRW
+181 KVVSQCGIGHTRW
-194 ATHGGVNDTN
+194 ATHGGVNDCN

-224 RELIADYELE
+224 RELIVDYDLADT
-234 SVLKSETDSEVVAA
+234 LKSETDSEVVAA
-248 LLNKFYTGDPDEAIK
+248 LLNRFYEGKPEEAIK

-274 LVILFEDHQGE
+274 LVILFEDQKDV
-285 IYSVRNVSPIVATLC
+285 IYSTRNVSPIVATIC

-331 AKDAI
+331 SADKLTLTDFDGNE
-336 VLKDFNG
+336 VLPK
-343 NQVEPDYLEVDW
+343 YLTVDW
-355 ELNNAGKNGYP
+355 ELNSAGKNGYP

-375 QPDAI
+375 QPEAI
-380 ERTITNRITS
+380 ENTIKNRIVG

-399 VPDEIFT
+399 VPDTLFT
-406 QCERVNIIACGTAMH
+406 ECEHICIVACGTAMH

-426 QALIKSILH
+426 QALVKSILH
-435 MHIDVDMASEFM
+435 MHIEVQMASEFM

-455 KSLVI
+455 KTLVI

-471 LEAVKYAKKR
+471 LEAVKYAKNR
-481 GAKCLS
+481 GAKCLA

-529 IVAKMAQLRGVFSQ
+529 IVARMAHSRGVFDDAQ
-543 EETQSFIRELQRTP
+543 IQSFVRELQRTP
-557 DVMKKVLEGRQE
+557 EVMKKVLERRRD
-569 IHKLANKVLEA
+569 IHVVAKKVLGA

-626 TQDTPVVAAVTQE
+626 TQDTPVVATVTQE

-645 LSNIKEVR
+645 LSNIKEVK
-653 SRGASC
+653 SRGADVVVFIKESIVGDLAKEYEIFTLPDMQDEFMVLPA
-659 SLSRKVLQKISTVHM
+659 SVALQLLAYYVSSDKGFDVDKPRNLAKVVTVE
-674 IPSIC
+674 
-679 RICRMNLW
+679 

>member
-1 MKTVFMFSGQGAQY
+1 
-15 AGMGKDLYENYAV
+15 
-28 AKEVFD
+28 
-34 RADEVLGY
+34 
-42 SIKDICFSD
+42 
-51 EEKLGLTEFTQPA
+51 
-64 ILTMSIAAMKVLQE
+64 
-78 NGINAD
+78 
-84 MTAGLSLG
+84 
-92 EYSALVASGAMKFE
+92 
-106 EAVALVQKRG
+106 
-116 KFMCGIIGYTGSED
+116 MCGIIGYTGSED
-130 VKGVLLDALELLE
+130 VREVLLDALELLE

-149 AGIALA
+149 AGIALR
-155 DTGLKQT
+155 DEESGKTE
-162 KVYKC
+162 VRKC
-167 AGRVKDLRAICESE
+167 AGRVSYLRAICAAE
-181 KLITECGIGHTRW
+181 KGVSPCGSGHTRW
-194 ATHGGVNDTN
+194 ATHGGVNDCN

-224 RELIADYELE
+224 RELIADYDLADT
-234 SVLKSETDSEVVAA
+234 LKSETDSEVVAA
-248 LLNKFYTGDPDEAIK
+248 LLNRFYEGKPEEAIK

-274 LVILFEDHQGE
+274 LVILFEDQKDV
-285 IYSVRNVSPIVATLC
+285 IYSTRNVSPIVATIC

-331 AKDAI
+331 SADKLTLTDFDGNE
-336 VLKDFNG
+336 VLPK
-343 NQVEPDYLEVDW
+343 YLTVDW
-355 ELNNAGKNGYP
+355 ELNSAGKNGYP

-375 QPDAI
+375 QPEAI
-380 ERTITNRITS
+380 ENTIRNRIVG

-399 VPDEIFT
+399 VPDTLFT
-406 QCERVNIIACGTAMH
+406 ECEHICIVACGTAMH

-426 QALIKSILH
+426 QALVKSILH
-435 MHIDVDMASEFM
+435 MHIEVQMASEFM

-455 KSLVI
+455 KTLVI

-471 LEAVKYAKKR
+471 LEAVKYAKNR
-481 GAKCLS
+481 GAKCLA

-529 IVAKMAQLRGVFSQ
+529 IVARMAHSRGVFDDAQ
-543 EETQSFIRELQRTP
+543 TQSFVRELQRTP
-557 DVMKKVLEGRQE
+557 EVMKKVLERRRD
-569 IHKLANKVLEA
+569 IHVVAKKVLGA

-626 TQDTPVVAAVTQE
+626 TQDTPVVATVTQE

-645 LSNIKEVR
+645 LSNIKEVK
-653 SRGASC
+653 SRGADVVVFIKESIAGDLAKEYEIFTLPDMRDEFMVLPA
-659 SLSRKVLQKISTVHM
+659 SVALQLLAYYVSSDKGFDVDKPRNLAKVVTVE
-674 IPSIC
+674 
-679 RICRMNLW
+679 

>member
-1 MKTVFMFSGQGAQY
+1 
-15 AGMGKDLYENYAV
+15 
-28 AKEVFD
+28 
-34 RADEVLGY
+34 
-42 SIKDICFSD
+42 
-51 EEKLGLTEFTQPA
+51 
-64 ILTMSIAAMKVLQE
+64 
-78 NGINAD
+78 
-84 MTAGLSLG
+84 
-92 EYSALVASGAMKFE
+92 
-106 EAVALVQKRG
+106 
-116 KFMCGIIGYTGSED
+116 MCGIIGYTGSED
-130 VKGVLLDALELLE
+130 VREVLLDALELLE

-149 AGIALA
+149 AGIAVK
-155 DTGLKQT
+155 DTEAK
-162 KVYKC
+162 KINVFKC
-167 AGRVKDLRAICESE
+167 AGRVSDLRAICASA
-181 KLITECGIGHTRW
+181 KIVSSCGIGHTRW

-224 RELIADYELE
+224 RELIADYDLQGE
-234 SVLKSETDSEVVAA
+234 LKSETDSEVVAA
-248 LLNKFYTGDPDEAIK
+248 LLNRFYEGNPQETIK
-263 KTVSKLKGTFA
+263 KTVAKLKGTFA
-274 LVILFEDHQGE
+274 LVIMFEDQE
-285 IYSVRNVSPIVATLC
+285 NVIYSTRNVSPIVATIC
-300 KEGAMLASDLT
+300 DQGAMLASDLT

-322 VPEYHILKL
+322 VPEYHILEL
-331 AKDAI
+331 RSDS
-336 VLKDFNG
+336 LTLTDFDG
-343 NQVEPDYLEVDW
+343 NVMEPEYLTADW
-355 ELNNAGKNGYP
+355 ELNSAGKNGYP

-375 QPDAI
+375 QPEAI
-380 ERTITNRITS
+380 ENTIANRIKA

-399 VPDEIFT
+399 VPDSLFT
-406 QCERVNIIACGTAMH
+406 DCERICIIACGTAMH

-426 QALIKSILH
+426 QALVKSILH
-435 MHIDVDMASEFM
+435 MHIDVEMASEFM

-455 KSLVI
+455 KTLVI

-471 LEAVKYAKKR
+471 LEAVKYAKRR

-529 IVAKMAQLRGVFSQ
+529 IVARMAHSRGVFDAQ
-543 EETQSFIRELQRTP
+543 QTQSFIRELQRTP
-557 DVMKKVLEGRQE
+557 DVMKKVLDSRRD
-569 IHKLANKVLEA
+569 IHVVAKKVLGA

-626 TQDTPVVAAVTQE
+626 TEDTPVVAAVTQE

-645 LSNIKEVR
+645 LSNIKEVK
-653 SRGASC
+653 SRGADVVLFIKESIAG
-659 SLSRKVLQKISTVHM
+659 SLEGEYDVFKLPNMQDEFMVMPASVALQLLAYYVSSDKGFDVDKPRNLAKVVTVE
-674 IPSIC
+674 
-679 RICRMNLW
+679 

>member
-1 MKTVFMFSGQGAQY
+1 
-15 AGMGKDLYENYAV
+15 
-28 AKEVFD
+28 
-34 RADEVLGY
+34 
-42 SIKDICFSD
+42 
-51 EEKLGLTEFTQPA
+51 
-64 ILTMSIAAMKVLQE
+64 
-78 NGINAD
+78 
-84 MTAGLSLG
+84 
-92 EYSALVASGAMKFE
+92 
-106 EAVALVQKRG
+106 
-116 KFMCGIIGYTGSED
+116 MCGIIGYTGSED
-130 VKGVLLDALELLE
+130 VREVLLDALELLE

-149 AGIALA
+149 AGIALR
-155 DTGLKQT
+155 DEESGKTE
-162 KVYKC
+162 VRKC
-167 AGRVKDLRAICESE
+167 AGIVSDLRAICASE
-181 KLITECGIGHTRW
+181 KVVSQCGIGHTRW
-194 ATHGGVNDTN
+194 ATHGGVNDCN

-224 RELIADYELE
+224 RELIADYDLADT
-234 SVLKSETDSEVVAA
+234 LKSETDSEVVAA
-248 LLNKFYTGDPDEAIK
+248 LLNRFYEGNPEEAIK
-263 KTVSKLKGTFA
+263 KTISKLKGTFA
-274 LVILFEDHQGE
+274 LVILFEDQKDV
-285 IYSVRNVSPIVATLC
+285 IYSTRNVSPIVATIC

-331 AKDAI
+331 SADKLTLTDFEGNE
-336 VLKDFNG
+336 VLPK
-343 NQVEPDYLEVDW
+343 YLTVDW
-355 ELNNAGKNGYP
+355 ELNSAGKNGYP

-375 QPDAI
+375 QPEAI
-380 ERTITNRITS
+380 ENTIRNRIVG

-399 VPDEIFT
+399 VPDTLFT
-406 QCERVNIIACGTAMH
+406 ECEHICIVACGTAMH

-426 QALIKSILH
+426 QALVKSILH
-435 MHIDVDMASEFM
+435 MHIEVQMASEFM

-455 KSLVI
+455 KTLVI

-471 LEAVKYAKKR
+471 LEAVKYAKNR
-481 GAKCLS
+481 GAKCLA

-529 IVAKMAQLRGVFSQ
+529 IVARMAHSRGVFDDAQ
-543 EETQSFIRELQRTP
+543 TQSFVRELQRTP
-557 DVMKKVLEGRQE
+557 EVMKKVLERRRD
-569 IHKLANKVLEA
+569 IHVVAKKVLGA

-626 TQDTPVVAAVTQE
+626 TQDTPVVATVTQE

-645 LSNIKEVR
+645 LSNIKEVK
-653 SRGASC
+653 SRGADVVVFIKESIAGDLAKEYEIFTLPDMQDEFMVLPA
-659 SLSRKVLQKISTVHM
+659 SVALQLLAYYVSSDKGFDVDKPRNLAKVVTVE
-674 IPSIC
+674 
-679 RICRMNLW
+679 

>member
-1 MKTVFMFSGQGAQY
+1 
-15 AGMGKDLYENYAV
+15 
-28 AKEVFD
+28 
-34 RADEVLGY
+34 
-42 SIKDICFSD
+42 
-51 EEKLGLTEFTQPA
+51 
-64 ILTMSIAAMKVLQE
+64 
-78 NGINAD
+78 
-84 MTAGLSLG
+84 
-92 EYSALVASGAMKFE
+92 
-106 EAVALVQKRG
+106 
-116 KFMCGIIGYTGSED
+116 MCGIIGYTGSED
-130 VKGVLLDALELLE
+130 VREVLLDALELLE

-149 AGIALA
+149 AGIALR
-155 DTGLKQT
+155 DEESGKTE
-162 KVYKC
+162 VRKC
-167 AGRVKDLRAICESE
+167 AGRVSDLRAICATE
-181 KLITECGIGHTRW
+181 KVVSQCGIGHTRW
-194 ATHGGVNDTN
+194 ATHGGVNDCN

-224 RELIADYELE
+224 RELIADYDLADT
-234 SVLKSETDSEVVAA
+234 LKSETDSEVVAA
-248 LLNKFYTGDPDEAIK
+248 LLNRFYEGKPEEAIK

-274 LVILFEDHQGE
+274 LVILFEDQKDV
-285 IYSVRNVSPIVATLC
+285 IYSTRNVSPIVATIC

-331 AKDAI
+331 SADKLTLTDFDGNE
-336 VLKDFNG
+336 VLPK
-343 NQVEPDYLEVDW
+343 YLTVDW
-355 ELNNAGKNGYP
+355 ELNSAGKNGYP

-375 QPDAI
+375 QPEAI
-380 ERTITNRITS
+380 ENTIRNRIVG

-399 VPDEIFT
+399 VPDTLFT
-406 QCERVNIIACGTAMH
+406 ECEHICIVACGTAMH

-426 QALIKSILH
+426 QALVKSILH
-435 MHIDVDMASEFM
+435 MHIEVQMASEFM

-455 KSLVI
+455 KTLVI

-471 LEAVKYAKKR
+471 LEAVKYAKNR
-481 GAKCLS
+481 GAKCLA

-529 IVAKMAQLRGVFSQ
+529 IVARMAHSRGVFDDAQ
-543 EETQSFIRELQRTP
+543 TQSFVRELQRTP
-557 DVMKKVLEGRQE
+557 EVMKKVLERRRD
-569 IHKLANKVLEA
+569 IHVVAKKVLGA

-626 TQDTPVVAAVTQE
+626 TQDTPVVATVTQE

-645 LSNIKEVR
+645 RSNIKEVK
-653 SRGASC
+653 SRGADVVVFIKESIAGDLAKEYEIFTLPDMRDEFMVLPA
-659 SLSRKVLQKISTVHM
+659 SVALQLLAYYVSSDKGFDVDKPRNLAKVVTVE
-674 IPSIC
+674 
-679 RICRMNLW
+679 

>member
-1 MKTVFMFSGQGAQY
+1 
-15 AGMGKDLYENYAV
+15 
-28 AKEVFD
+28 
-34 RADEVLGY
+34 
-42 SIKDICFSD
+42 
-51 EEKLGLTEFTQPA
+51 
-64 ILTMSIAAMKVLQE
+64 
-78 NGINAD
+78 
-84 MTAGLSLG
+84 
-92 EYSALVASGAMKFE
+92 
-106 EAVALVQKRG
+106 
-116 KFMCGIIGYTGSED
+116 MCGIIGDTGSED
-130 VKGVLLDALELLE
+130 VREVLLDALELLE

-149 AGIALA
+149 AGIALR
-155 DTGLKQT
+155 DEESGKTE
-162 KVYKC
+162 VRKC
-167 AGRVKDLRAICESE
+167 AGRVSDLRAICASE
-181 KLITECGIGHTRW
+181 KVVSQCGIGHTRW
-194 ATHGGVNDTN
+194 ATHGGVNDCN

-224 RELIADYELE
+224 RELIADYDLADT
-234 SVLKSETDSEVVAA
+234 LKSETDSEVVAA
-248 LLNKFYTGDPDEAIK
+248 LLNRFYEGKPEEAIK

-274 LVILFEDHQGE
+274 LVILFEDQKDV
-285 IYSVRNVSPIVATLC
+285 IYSTRNVSPIVATIC

-331 AKDAI
+331 SADK
-336 VLKDFNG
+336 LTLTDFDG
-343 NQVEPDYLEVDW
+343 NEMLPKYLTVDW
-355 ELNNAGKNGYP
+355 ELNSAGKNGYP

-375 QPDAI
+375 QPEAI
-380 ERTITNRITS
+380 ENTIRNRIVG

-399 VPDEIFT
+399 VPDTLFT
-406 QCERVNIIACGTAMH
+406 ECEHICIVACGTAMH

-426 QALIKSILH
+426 QALVKSILH
-435 MHIDVDMASEFM
+435 MHIEVQMASEFM

-455 KSLVI
+455 KTLVI

-471 LEAVKYAKKR
+471 LEAVKYAKNR
-481 GAKCLS
+481 GAKCLA

-529 IVAKMAQLRGVFSQ
+529 IVARMAHSRGVFDDAQ
-543 EETQSFIRELQRTP
+543 TQSFVRELQRTP
-557 DVMKKVLEGRQE
+557 EVMKKVLERRRD
-569 IHKLANKVLEA
+569 IHVVAKKVLGA

-626 TQDTPVVAAVTQE
+626 TQDTPVVATVTQE

-645 LSNIKEVR
+645 LSNIKEVK
-653 SRGASC
+653 SRGADVVVFIKESIVGDLAKEYEIFTLPDMQDEFMVLPA
-659 SLSRKVLQKISTVHM
+659 SVALQLLAYYVSSDKGFDVDKPRNLAKVVTVE
-674 IPSIC
+674 
-679 RICRMNLW
+679 

>member
-1 MKTVFMFSGQGAQY
+1 
-15 AGMGKDLYENYAV
+15 
-28 AKEVFD
+28 
-34 RADEVLGY
+34 
-42 SIKDICFSD
+42 
-51 EEKLGLTEFTQPA
+51 
-64 ILTMSIAAMKVLQE
+64 
-78 NGINAD
+78 
-84 MTAGLSLG
+84 
-92 EYSALVASGAMKFE
+92 
-106 EAVALVQKRG
+106 
-116 KFMCGIIGYTGSED
+116 MCGIIGYTGSED
-130 VKGVLLDALELLE
+130 VREVLLDALELLE

-149 AGIALA
+149 AGIALR
-155 DTGLKQT
+155 DEESGKTE
-162 KVYKC
+162 VRKC
-167 AGRVKDLRAICESE
+167 AGRVSDLRAICMSE
-181 KLITECGIGHTRW
+181 KVVSQCGIGHTRW
-194 ATHGGVNDTN
+194 ATHGGVNDCN

-224 RELIADYELE
+224 RELIADYDLADT
-234 SVLKSETDSEVVAA
+234 LKSETDSEVVAA
-248 LLNKFYTGDPDEAIK
+248 LLNRFYEGKPEEAIK

-274 LVILFEDHQGE
+274 LVILFEDQKDV
-285 IYSVRNVSPIVATLC
+285 IYSTRNVSPIVATIC

-331 AKDAI
+331 SADKLTLTDFEGNE
-336 VLKDFNG
+336 VLPK
-343 NQVEPDYLEVDW
+343 YLTVDW
-355 ELNNAGKNGYP
+355 ELNSAGKNGYP

-375 QPDAI
+375 QPEAI
-380 ERTITNRITS
+380 ENTIRNRIVG

-399 VPDEIFT
+399 VPDTLFT
-406 QCERVNIIACGTAMH
+406 ECEHICIVACGTAMH

-426 QALIKSILH
+426 QALVKSILH
-435 MHIDVDMASEFM
+435 MHIEVQMASEFM

-455 KSLVI
+455 KTLVI

-471 LEAVKYAKKR
+471 LEAMKYAKNR
-481 GAKCLS
+481 GAKCLA

-529 IVAKMAQLRGVFSQ
+529 IVARMAHSRGVFDDAQ
-543 EETQSFIRELQRTP
+543 TQSFVRELQRTP
-557 DVMKKVLEGRQE
+557 EVMKKVLERRRD
-569 IHKLANKVLEA
+569 IHVVAKKVLGA

-626 TQDTPVVAAVTQE
+626 TQDTPVVATVTQE

-645 LSNIKEVR
+645 LSNIKEVK
-653 SRGASC
+653 SRGADVVVFIKESIAGDLAKEYEIFTLPDMRDEFMVLPA
-659 SLSRKVLQKISTVHM
+659 SVALQLLAYYVSSDKGFDVDKPRNLAKVVTVE
-674 IPSIC
+674 
-679 RICRMNLW
+679 

>member
-1 MKTVFMFSGQGAQY
+1 
-15 AGMGKDLYENYAV
+15 
-28 AKEVFD
+28 
-34 RADEVLGY
+34 
-42 SIKDICFSD
+42 
-51 EEKLGLTEFTQPA
+51 
-64 ILTMSIAAMKVLQE
+64 
-78 NGINAD
+78 
-84 MTAGLSLG
+84 
-92 EYSALVASGAMKFE
+92 
-106 EAVALVQKRG
+106 
-116 KFMCGIIGYTGSED
+116 MCGIIGYTGSED
-130 VKGVLLDALELLE
+130 VREVLLDALELLE

-149 AGIALA
+149 AGIALR
-155 DTGLKQT
+155 DEESGKTE
-162 KVYKC
+162 VRKC
-167 AGRVKDLRAICESE
+167 AGRVSDLRAICASE
-181 KLITECGIGHTRW
+181 KVVSQCGIGHTRW
-194 ATHGGVNDTN
+194 ATHGGVNDCN

-224 RELIADYELE
+224 RELIADYDLADT
-234 SVLKSETDSEVVAA
+234 LKSETDSEVVAA
-248 LLNKFYTGDPDEAIK
+248 LLNRFYEGNPEEAIK

-274 LVILFEDHQGE
+274 LVILFEDQKDV
-285 IYSVRNVSPIVATLC
+285 IYSTRNVSPIVATIC

-331 AKDAI
+331 SADKLTLTDFDGNE
-336 VLKDFNG
+336 VLPK
-343 NQVEPDYLEVDW
+343 YLTVDW
-355 ELNNAGKNGYP
+355 ELNSAGKNGYP

-375 QPDAI
+375 QPEAI
-380 ERTITNRITS
+380 ENTIRNRIVG

-399 VPDEIFT
+399 VPDTLFT
-406 QCERVNIIACGTAMH
+406 ECEHICIVACGTAMH

-426 QALIKSILH
+426 QALVKSILH
-435 MHIDVDMASEFM
+435 MHIEVQMASEFM

-455 KSLVI
+455 KTLVI

-471 LEAVKYAKKR
+471 LEAVKYAKNR
-481 GAKCLS
+481 GAKCLA

-529 IVAKMAQLRGVFSQ
+529 IVARMAHSRGVFDDAQ
-543 EETQSFIRELQRTP
+543 TQSFVRELQRTP
-557 DVMKKVLEGRQE
+557 EVMKKVLERRRD
-569 IHKLANKVLEA
+569 IHVVAKKVLGA
-580 KDLFMI
+580 RDLFMI

-626 TQDTPVVAAVTQE
+626 TQDTPVVATVTQE

-645 LSNIKEVR
+645 LSNIKEVK
-653 SRGASC
+653 SRGADVVVFIKESIAGDLAKEYEIFTLPDMQDEFMVLPA
-659 SLSRKVLQKISTVHM
+659 SVALQLLAYYVSSDKGFDVDKPRNLAKVVTVE
-674 IPSIC
+674 
-679 RICRMNLW
+679 